1 MGSNTAPTEEEIDL
15 FMELY
20 EEEGT
25 IKGVAEREEVDWSR
39 PTVSKWIK
47 RRQEEEE
54 QEQEEEEQATEEN
67 PEPDMNTEP
76 TPTQPEGDYTVDEEP
91 VPENLVSE
99 PDAPND
105 ILLDIIERDPK
116 LGEDE
121 KKYVK
126 RFFSDYGQLSPS
138 DVTDILS
145 DLSINNKRMTIGRI
159 NRHYEKA
166 VNRRLREDP
175 DLQYD
180 ERWATL
186 LTKVTGDNHYI
197 RQAQQHDP
205 YGGDIGGIS
214 PPNQSGNGAGPAAG
228 GGGINPPTPNGGG
241 QNQQRTGGVQAPPR
255 QAQAQPPMGGQPGVN
270 PQQQQS
276 QGGEQGLDPF
286 QERLLEMLEEKI
298 DDGNQTPQPT
308 PEPKDAT
315 SQIQELL
322 ELQKQM
328 EELQAATGGGSGGM
342 DEEVQS
348 LFQQVEQRMK
358 LLEQQIN
365 DSGEDE
371 RQQVQQTRSGGG
383 DGDSMLGEIAMLAE
397 TVDDPDLL
405 STLIETQMDPEVL
418 EARAKNREIENETE
432 WKKALAESLSPAAA
446 EKAIDA
452 FLNVSSSLSN
462 PAQQQNQQQRA
473 QPAPAQQPQ
482 GQPAQQAQAQ
492 PAQPA
497 RQEPN
502 EQATPGTDVEVV
514 DDGNSRN
521 RPDGQ
526 TPTPATAT
534 ADSSPLREQGEEA
547 LEGDG
552 TEPDVEE
559 TADAETDTTEED
571 EE

>member
-1 MGSNTAPTEEEIDL
+1 MADNTPPSE
-15 FMELY
+15 
-20 EEEGT
+20 
-25 IKGVAEREEVDWSR
+25 EEVDRFMEIYEDEGTMKAVAEHEDVDYSR

-47 RRQEEEE
+47 RRQE
-54 QEQEEEEQATEEN
+54 QEEEE
-67 PEPDMNTEP
+67 PEDTGDDMNTDHNPEE
-76 TPTQPEGDYTVDEEP
+76 PEGDYTVDEEP
-91 VPENLVSE
+91 APENLVSE
-99 PDAPND
+99 QDAPND

-197 RQAQQHDP
+197 RQSQQHDP

-214 PPNQSGNGAGPAAG
+214 PPNQSGQGAGPAAG

-241 QNQQRTGGVQAPPR
+241 QNQQRSEGVQAPPR
-255 QAQAQPPMGGQPGVN
+255 QTQAQQPMGGQPDVN
-270 PQQQQS
+270 PQQQQQQS
-276 QGGEQGLDPF
+276 GGQGLDPF

-298 DDGNQTPQPT
+298 DDGNKTPQPT

-328 EELQAATGGGSGGM
+328 EELQAATGGGGGGM
-342 DEEVQS
+342 DEEVQG

-365 DSGEDE
+365 DSGGDE
-371 RQQVQQTRSGGG
+371 RQQTQRTRTGGG

-452 FLNVSSSLSN
+452 FLNVSSSLST
-462 PAQQQNQQQRA
+462 PRPQQQPQQPQR
-473 QPAPAQQPQ
+473 APAQQPQ
-482 GQPAQQAQAQ
+482 GQPAQQSQAQ
-492 PAQPA
+492 PAQQQPDA
-497 RQEPN
+497 
-502 EQATPGTDVEVV
+502 QAAPGTDVEVV
-514 DDGNSRN
+514 DDTDSRN

-526 TPTPATAT
+526 TPTPTT
-534 ADSSPLREQGEEA
+534 ETTDSPPLREQGEEA
-547 LEGDG
+547 LEGDD
-552 TEPDVEE
+552 TESDEE
-559 TADAETDTTEED
+559 VSADAETDTTEED